1 MVLLRV
7 EGLAKNIYEQEV
19 ERGQEINAEM
29 PLLCC
34 IINPRHS
41 RLRWVLAAEFKD
53 LVDEALNPRIN
64 VVPCF

>member
-1 MVLLRV
+1 MLLKL

-19 ERGQEINAEM
+19 ERGQETNAEM

-34 IINPRHS
+34 IINLRHS
-41 RLRWVLAAEFKD
+41 RLRWVLAVEFKD
-53 LVDEALNPRIN
+53 FVDEALSPRTK